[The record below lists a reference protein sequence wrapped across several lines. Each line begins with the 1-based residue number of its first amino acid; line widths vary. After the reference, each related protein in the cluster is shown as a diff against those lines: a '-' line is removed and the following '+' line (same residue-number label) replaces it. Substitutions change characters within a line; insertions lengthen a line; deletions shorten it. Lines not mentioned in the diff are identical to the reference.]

1 MDLSLLKALSEAD
14 AIASS
19 EQEVR
24 QILLE
29 EADRLQKE
37 VRFDGLGSV
46 LIRLNESTGPKVMI
60 CAHMDEVGFMVRSI
74 SREGAIDVLPVGN
87 VRMAARQLQSV
98 RITTREECKIP
109 GLLDGD
115 RQGNDVSAMR
125 VDIGARS
132 CDEVMQAGIRPGDRV
147 TFDTTFQVLPHQRV
161 MGKAFDDRLGCYL
174 LVTLLR
180 ELHDAELPAEVW
192 LVASSSEEVG
202 LRGGQT
208 ATRAVSPD
216 VAIVLDTAC
225 WAKNFDYGAANHRQN
240 AKADAKSSL
249 ALIGTGTLFND
260 SCSLNISGSDEEQAR
275 RVLEEYIQVRF
286 IDSDSVQPTLAELTA
301 HPLPSS
307 LSRLNPDL
315 LYGNVLASGV
325 GVGTLTLLQSDS
337 LDSYRVIPASAQDST
352 LLEHSLA
359 TLAEQLNQQLRER
372 DGESKTILSAHLSLI
387 QDDEFA
393 GNIRHLMAEQH
404 QGLGAAIISNMEQIC
419 AKLSAS
425 ASDYLRERVSDIRD
439 ISEQL
444 LHITWP
450 ELKPR
455 NNLVLE
461 KPTILVAEDLTPS
474 QFLSLDLKNLA
485 GMILEK
491 TGRTSHTLIL
501 ARASAI
507 PVLSGLPLDAIARY
521 AGQPAVLDAQC
532 GVLAINPND
541 AVSGYYQVAQ
551 TLADKRQKQQAQAAA
566 QLAYSRDKK
575 RIDIAANIGT
585 ALEAPGAFANGAEG
599 VGLFRTEMLYMDR
612 DSAPDE
618 QEQFEAYQQVLL
630 AAGDKPIIFRT
641 MDIGGDKSIPYLNIP
656 QEENPFLGYRAVRIY
671 PEFAGLFRTQLRAI
685 LRAASFGNAQ
695 LMIPMV
701 HSLDQILWVKG
712 EIQKA
717 IVELKRDGLRHAETI
732 TLGIMVEVPSVCYI
746 IDHFCDEV
754 DFFSIGSNDMTQ
766 YLYAVDRNNPRVS
779 PLYNPITPSFLRM
792 LQQIVTAAHQRGKW
806 VGICGELGGESRYLP
821 LLLGLGLDELS
832 MSSPRIPAVKSQLR
846 QLDSEACRELA
857 RQACECRS
865 AQEIEALL
873 TAFAPEEDVRPLLA
887 LENIFVDQSFSNK
900 EQAIQFLC
908 GNLGVNGRTE
918 HPFELEE
925 DVWQREEIVTTG
937 VGFGV
942 AIPHTKSQW
951 IRHSSISIARL
962 VKPVDW
968 QSEMGEVE
976 LVIMLTL
983 GANEGMNHVKVF
995 SQLARKLVNKNFRQ
1009 SLFAAQDAQSI
1020 LTLLETELTF

>member
-132 CDEVMQAGIRPGDRV
+132 YDEVMQAGIRPGDRV

-286 IDSDSVQPTLAELTA
+286 IDSDSIQPTQAELTA
-301 HPLPSS
+301 HPLPRS

-337 LDSYRVIPASAQDST
+337 LDSYRAIPASAQDST
-352 LLEHSLA
+352 RLEHSLA

-393 GNIRHLMAEQH
+393 GNIRRLMAEQH
-404 QGLGAAIISNMEQIC
+404 QGLGAAIISNMEQVC

-551 TLADKRQKQQAQAAA
+551 TLADKRQQQQAQAAA
-566 QLAYSRDKK
+566 QLAYSRDNK

-792 LQQIVTAAHQRGKW
+792 LQQIITTAHQRGKW

-873 TAFAPEEDVRPLLA
+873 TAFTPEEDVRPLLA